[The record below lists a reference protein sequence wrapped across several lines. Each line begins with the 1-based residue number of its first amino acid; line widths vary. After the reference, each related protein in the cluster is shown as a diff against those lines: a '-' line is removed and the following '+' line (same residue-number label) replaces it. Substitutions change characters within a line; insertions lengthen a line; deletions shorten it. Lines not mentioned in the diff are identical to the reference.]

1 MDLSGRSSLS
11 DIQRPAG
18 IPFSCFCRRRWART
32 GQVDEP
38 SKQAKQPAITR
49 WKWNGMEQEKRAGRG
64 RWGWNWILSRLRTPF
79 FLLALLRG
87 LRAVAFRACP
97 PFPATNNRSAVAL
110 NLLLAGDDRSV
121 VGVGPKIMS
130 GCVWLGVNK
139 VWNVVI
145 SNVRNEFIIF
155 NVWLNV

>member
-1 MDLSGRSSLS
+1 
-11 DIQRPAG
+11 
-18 IPFSCFCRRRWART
+18 
-32 GQVDEP
+32 
-38 SKQAKQPAITR
+38 
-49 WKWNGMEQEKRAGRG
+49 MEQEKRAGRG
-64 RWGWNWILSRLRTPF
+64 RWGLELDSLAVAHAFF